1 MDSTI
6 LDVSNCSGITDAGKE
21 LIDKV
26 SSSIRDIITTIIIVK
41 VRKVNLPDINDY
53 IQEMEYYR

>member
-6 LDVSNCSGITDAGKE
+6 IDVNNCSGITDAGKE
-21 LIDKV
+21 LLDKV
-26 SSSIRDIITTIIIVK
+26 SSSIRDIVTTIVK

-53 IQEMEYYR
+53 IQEMESYR

>member
-6 LDVSNCSGITDAGKE
+6 IDVNNCSGITEAGKE

-26 SSSIRDIITTIIIVK
+26 SSSIRDIVTTIVK
-41 VRKVNLPDINDY
+41 VHKVNLPDINDY
-53 IQEMEYYR
+53 IQEMESYR

>member
-1 MDSTI
+1 MDSNI
-6 LDVSNCSGITDAGKE
+6 IDVNNCSGITDVGKE

-26 SSSIRDIITTIIIVK
+26 SSSIRDIVTTIVK

-53 IQEMEYYR
+53 IQEMESYR